1 MLELLKTLKSRRRAH
16 HHNKQPA
23 GWDLVTLERQS
34 EARIR
39 AALEDDRLAH
49 AGKIARD
56 TAAEI
61 EENYWDFEA
70 AHEKNS
76 RVAHWNGRA
85 SAIFELWKVKQDKL
99 HASED
104 DSRRLVSS
112 IRPIDEMYRS
122 ALSEA

>member
-61 EENYWDFEA
+61 EENYWNIETG
-70 AHEKNS
+70 HEKDS

-99 HASED
+99 HASANN
-104 DSRRLVSS
+104 SRRHDASA
-112 IRPIDEMYRS
+112 RPIDEMYRS